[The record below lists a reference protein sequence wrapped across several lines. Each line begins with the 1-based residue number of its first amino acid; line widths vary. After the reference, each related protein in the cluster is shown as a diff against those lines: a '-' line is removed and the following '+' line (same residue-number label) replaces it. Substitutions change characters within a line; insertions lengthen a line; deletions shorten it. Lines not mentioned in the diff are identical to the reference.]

1 MKLIAIAVAAVT
13 LFGTFPIG
21 GQTRVQRPSK
31 SVTLKSV
38 RNEKLAASFY
48 SGRLPEPLR
57 TPAGRPDEVAATL
70 AKQVAAGTDQSM
82 PALLTAI
89 MAMGFGIRDAGGGIT
104 QTVQPGQGLIF
115 EAWEVAAMAKM
126 YGERRTVELSYLT
139 GGLESI
145 PELKQIQ
152 LDKIILDGI
161 RKQAVS
167 DQPELRLWARFIVEL
182 GRNSEQ
188 PYDIL
193 RVPNN
198 RVIRL
203 DTIQNALILRR
214 LLGDIYSRGQRP
226 LQART
231 WKRSV
236 PPAVAGGSTNRSRD
250 QHQHRD
256 SHHRTHPLPQVV
268 LTASKSAPLIFRQ
281 PQSQQPCGMSDM
293 EATIADMRATA
304 ATSAFGEL
312 MSWLE
317 KKLGGSAG
325 DLFGA
330 YGKFANIA
338 NIILAYAKFIATYA
352 GLETEITVEN
362 PPLVRNT
369 DTRAGQ
375 RRQLTAKVSMKID
388 KFQQVN
394 CFRWLLNFGTGLDF
408 NLMNDGPLPGV
419 GVNWHI
425 MSGGFADFYHSGDK
439 SQQLVWFTGDG
450 PRIQDAGTYA
460 GIPGKGGVPV
470 GNLTSTK
477 TDSQGNA
484 RIILEGVSR
493 RNSIPAPHIPVM
505 KSAVIMTTVKLKG
518 GDIKGDAVDLLGN
531 VSGGLISLGKKEG
544 LGGSAGGMFTLP
556 LELLYRTDWAST
568 ATIEV
573 PVKDWETCESNAWQ
587 GTITYS
593 KEFHHNESFGNE
605 KGQSERITDESV
617 TATITV
623 RAVDRITNGGDIN
636 INNANVEMNAS
647 YNEKYKSIG
656 KRECNRPLERTT
668 DLSGESQSS
677 GSVAVFITP
686 DGRYKVNYQVPTISV
701 EGYHVSSWR
710 LEGDCKNP
718 FMAKSGGSKTLMSRF
733 VEIARLDIDGVVDP
747 AKPHELSGTKSE
759 VVERNGGKMTITVKW
774 DLKRCNTY

>member
-1 MKLIAIAVAAVT
+1 MKLIAIAVAGIT
-13 LFGTFPIG
+13 LLGTFPLR
-21 GQTRVQRPSK
+21 GQTRVAQRPAQ

-38 RNEKLAASFY
+38 RNEKLAAAFY

-89 MAMGFGIRDAGGGIT
+89 MAMGFGIRDADGGVT

-115 EAWEVAAMAKM
+115 ETWEVAAMAKM
-126 YGERRTVELSYLT
+126 YGERRTVELSYLA

-152 LDKIILDGI
+152 LDKIIVDGI
-161 RKQAVS
+161 RKQALS

-188 PYDIL
+188 PYDLL
-193 RVPNN
+193 RAQNN

-226 LQART
+226 QQAL
-231 WKRSV
+231 
-236 PPAVAGGSTNRSRD
+236 
-250 QHQHRD
+250 
-256 SHHRTHPLPQVV
+256 HH
-268 LTASKSAPLIFRQ
+268 A
-281 PQSQQPCGMSDM
+281 PQSQQPCRMSDM
-293 EATIADMRATA
+293 EATIADIRATA

-317 KKLGGSAG
+317 KKLGGSSG

-369 DTRAGQ
+369 DVRAGQ
-375 RRQLTAKVSMKID
+375 RRQLTAKVSMNIG

-408 NLMNDGPLPGV
+408 NLMNDGPLEGV
-419 GVNWHI
+419 EVNWHI
-425 MSGGFADFYHSGDK
+425 TSGGFADFYHSGDK
-439 SQQLVWFTGDG
+439 SQQLVWFAGNG

-460 GIPGKGGVPV
+460 GIPGKNGTPV

-484 RIILEGVSR
+484 RIILEGASR

-505 KSAVIMTTVKLKG
+505 KSAMVMTTVKLKG
-518 GDIKGDAVDLLGN
+518 GDIKGDAADLLGQ
-531 VSGGLISLGKKEG
+531 VSGGGISLGKGEG

-593 KEFHHNESFGNE
+593 KQFHHNESFGNE
-605 KGQSERITDESV
+605 KGQSERTTDESV

-623 RAVDRITNGGDIN
+623 RAVDRITSGGDIN

-668 DLSGESQSS
+668 ELSGGSQSS

-701 EGYHVSSWR
+701 EGYHVSSWH

-733 VEIARLDIDGVVDP
+733 VDIPRLDIDGVVDP
-747 AKPHELSGTKSE
+747 AKPHELTGTKTE
-759 VVERNGGKMTITVKW
+759 VVERNGGTMTITVKW
-774 DLKRCNTY
+774 DLKRCSTY